1 MSYIH
6 ILNQHIELLKIN
18 KYIVVK
24 CLFVYSKN
32 AISTLV
38 YYLGRSNRVILRYFL
53 IELKHFLSNLW
64 SLNSFVYN
72 MVLN

>member
-38 YYLGRSNRVILRYFL
+38 YYLGRSNRVILMIFSDK
-53 IELKHFLSNLW
+53 INTFSK
-64 SLNSFVYN
+64 
-72 MVLN
+72 